1 MTFKRILSEEGVSE
15 NSDEPANSVD
25 QSESIK
31 YTIKCRTP
39 AQAHF
44 QLVSALTLFRGQS
57 EAIPGILSF
66 TEFDRL
72 YYFLDRYTF
81 FKDHTYNFLAMN
93 GSLPHFLQPISSDRA
108 LEALTNSMWSTMMV
122 TGIIFTLVL
131 FVFLGIRVGRSI
143 VAESTD
149 TGPLEISFLFSFSG
163 IRYIHNHARHH
174 LFQTPLIPRRRFSSL
189 SAPWLPGFL
198 KRASF
203 TSRNSDIFS
212 EENGLS
218 STFDKSR
225 RNSSSVSDSN
235 SYRKSSASSKS
246 KRLSVPHI
254 QAPKNV
260 NNAVAKPS
268 PTTEIND
275 SSKPISRRNTLPNLP
290 ITTELSAKQN
300 AEQLITEK
308 TVNQVNHPLTG
319 NIDDTS
325 VLQAQTSLSI
335 ICEQVSIANPV
346 QKEEPKIHTEVKLM
360 PIIEE
365 ESLDE
370 LEDDL
375 SVFGDIISEDSESF
389 TETYENNDKVKFES
403 VAIEESTK
411 SISNLSQSPSFSQ
424 VGSETSSPKP
434 SSFRSAYFNYLPES
448 IFGYSKSTLKSSM
461 TSGSPPKDSFNAPP
475 GFSKRSASHDF
486 TNKAENGFPNSN
498 GDEFTNHQPLYARR
512 RTETSRIL
520 SEAAKSF
527 LPFNL
532 PSLSSN
538 SMTSDSPPSRSNTA
552 SPCLSDL
559 QNTDD
564 LFAPINWNFSSSDRS
579 EALRRS
585 WDAAEVEEK
594 LETQSKNNDSSSYK
608 RKSTSFSSLFE
619 GY

>member
-1 MTFKRILSEEGVSE
+1 MVF
-15 NSDEPANSVD
+15 
-25 QSESIK
+25 
-31 YTIKCRTP
+31 
-39 AQAHF
+39 
-44 QLVSALTLFRGQS
+44 
-57 EAIPGILSF
+57 LSF
-66 TEFDRL
+66 TEFHRL
-72 YYFLDRYTF
+72 YYSLDRYAF
-81 FKDHTYNFLAMN
+81 LKDHTYNFLAMST
-93 GSLPHFLQPISSDRA
+93 SLPHFLQPVYSDRA
-108 LEALTNSMWSTMMV
+108 LEVLTSSMWSTMMV
-122 TGIIFTLVL
+122 TGIIFSLFL

-143 VAESTD
+143 GAESTD

-174 LFQTPLIPRRRFSSL
+174 LFETPLIPRRRFSSL

-218 STFDKSR
+218 SASEKGR
-225 RNSSSVSDSN
+225 RNSSFVNDPNSN
-235 SYRKSSASSKS
+235 RKSSASSKS

-254 QAPKNV
+254 QVPRNA

-268 PTTEIND
+268 PTIEINT
-275 SSKPISRRNTLPNLP
+275 SSKLISRRNTLPNLP
-290 ITTELSAKQN
+290 IPTALP
-300 AEQLITEK
+300 AEDNKVKLISEK
-308 TVNQVNHPLTG
+308 TVNQTQIG

-325 VLQAQTSLSI
+325 VLQTQTSVSI
-335 ICEQVSIANPV
+335 ICEQVPVERANPV
-346 QKEEPKIHTEVKLM
+346 QKEEPKIHKEVKLM

-375 SVFGDIISEDSESF
+375 SVFGDIISDDSELL
-389 TETYENNDKVKFES
+389 TESHKNYDTVNDDYVS
-403 VAIEESTK
+403 VEESTK
-411 SISNLSQSPSFSQ
+411 PIINLSQSPNFSE
-424 VGSETSSPKP
+424 VSSETASPKP
-434 SSFRSAYFNYLPES
+434 ASFRSAYFNYLPES
-448 IFGYSKSTLKSSM
+448 IFGYSTSTLKTSM
-461 TSGSPPKDSFNAPP
+461 TSGSPPKDSFSAPP

-486 TNKAENGFPNSN
+486 SNRVENGFSSGI

-512 RTETSRIL
+512 RTETSKIL

-532 PSLSSN
+532 PSFSSN
-538 SMTSDSPPSRSNTA
+538 SITSDSPPNRSNSA

-579 EALRRS
+579 QALRRT
-585 WDAAEVEEK
+585 WDAAEEEEK
-594 LETQSKNNDSSSYK
+594 LESRSKSNDGSSYK
-608 RKSTSFSSLFE
+608 LKSTSFSSLFE